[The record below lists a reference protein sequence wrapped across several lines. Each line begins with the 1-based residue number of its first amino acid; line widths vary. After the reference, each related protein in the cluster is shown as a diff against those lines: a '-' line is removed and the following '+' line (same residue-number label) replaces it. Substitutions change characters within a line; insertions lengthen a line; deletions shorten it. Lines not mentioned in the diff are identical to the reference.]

1 MIRVVI
7 KGIISVSFERASLLV
22 DKVIASNDEERRGG
36 RIPSCGIFI
45 SYSQRKDVVV
55 TNYFLPD
62 NPLFMS
68 ISRIPFLS
76 ETYMVIKPPRVEFKP
91 PPIKILVIPF
101 LR

>member
-7 KGIISVSFERASLLV
+7 KRVISISFERASLLV
-22 DKVIASNDEERRGG
+22 DKVIASNDEERRDG
-36 RIPSCGIFI
+36 RIPSCGIYI

>member
-1 MIRVVI
+1 MMKR
-7 KGIISVSFERASLLV
+7 
-22 DKVIASNDEERRGG
+22 DEVEG
-36 RIPSCGIFI
+36 FI

-55 TNYFLPD
+55 TNNSLPD